1 MSQWQGPGDAPGGW
15 SSPGG
20 GAGGP
25 GGQGGPDGPVPGA
38 WTAGAPDP
46 RAAWGRPGWSAPGAG
61 GPQPGIVPLRPLGLG
76 EIWDGAFRAFR
87 QNPRVMVGL
96 SALVVVATSAVT
108 VVASVLVARDVV
120 RTTTALEAGTG
131 DPAELLLGLTS
142 SGPLVLLSTLLQV
155 VSVQLLNGVL
165 ILSVSRAVLGRTISV
180 AELWRVSRPRLLPLL
195 LLSVLVTLAGGVG
208 ALALVPGVLV
218 LVLADAG
225 AAVASGVVLL
235 LAGLLAWVATG
246 LWLWAKWSMA
256 APALLLEGLS
266 VRRSLGRSWRLTRG
280 STWRVLGVLLL
291 TSVVVLVVVA
301 AVQTPFALLGSL
313 VMALLDGGSVTVS
326 VAASQ
331 AVSTLGSV
339 LGSVVAY
346 PFLASVTALLYVDLR
361 VRREGLDVELHR
373 AASGG

>member
-1 MSQWQGPGDAPGGW
+1 G
-15 SSPGG
+15 
-20 GAGGP
+20 
-25 GGQGGPDGPVPGA
+25 
-38 WTAGAPDP
+38 
-46 RAAWGRPGWSAPGAG
+46 WGRAGWSAPVD
-61 GPQPGIVPLRPLGLG
+61 PRPRPGIVPLRPLGLG

-108 VVASVLVARDVV
+108 LVASVVVARDVV

-131 DPAELLLGLTS
+131 DPAELLLGLGS
-142 SGPLVLLSTLLQV
+142 SVPLFLLSTLLQV

-195 LLSVLVTLAGGVG
+195 VLSVLVTLAGAAG
-208 ALALVPGVLV
+208 ALLLAPGALVLTLV
-218 LVLADAG
+218 DGRAG
-225 AAVASGVVLL
+225 ATAGVVLL
-235 LAGLLAWVATG
+235 LAGLLGWAAVG
-246 LWLWAKWSMA
+246 VWLWVKWSMA

-280 STWRVLGVLLL
+280 SFWRALGVLLL

-301 AVQTPFALLGSL
+301 AVQTPFSLLGSL
-313 VMALLDGGSVTVS
+313 VMALLDGSSVTLS

-331 AVSTLGSV
+331 AVGTLGSV

-361 VRREGLDVELHR
+361 MRREGLDVELHR